1 MAANVLATEEVQ
13 EAIRAEGNITGALN
27 GSQGHVS
34 EKTVNS
40 VQFMGWGLLR
50 LANIL
55 RDYGYQALNRLSC
68 MTLEVENCH
77 ATVHSKKVNMS
88 KLKYARSFGAT
99 MKESI
104 KINVLHTGLHII
116 TPVESKVLVPKARHN
131 GVSSKC
137 TVDDTSTRG
146 QPFFK

>member
-1 MAANVLATEEVQ
+1 MAAKVPVTEEAQ
-13 EAIRAEGNITGALN
+13 EAIRAESNITGALN
-27 GSQGHVS
+27 GPQGHVS
-34 EKTVNS
+34 AKTVNS

-50 LANIL
+50 LPNIL
-55 RDYGYQALNRLSC
+55 RDYDYQALIVNLLSC
-68 MTLEVENCH
+68 MILDVENCH

-88 KLKYARSFGAT
+88 KLKYARWFGAT

-104 KINVLHTGLHII
+104 IHTGLHII

-146 QPFFK
+146 

>member
-1 MAANVLATEEVQ
+1 MAANVLATEETQ

-40 VQFMGWGLLR
+40 VHFMGWGLLR

-88 KLKYARSFGAT
+88 KLKYARSFDAT

-104 KINVLHTGLHII
+104 KCASHWAAHYHTSR
-116 TPVESKVLVPKARHN
+116 VEGPGSQSPTQRCL
-131 GVSSKC
+131 
-137 TVDDTSTRG
+137 
-146 QPFFK
+146 FKMYR